1 MTTHFPIVP
10 VDAVPL
16 KALSPS
22 QQGLRPLAL
31 LVDDEPII
39 TDTLAAILNANGI
52 AALSAYCPID
62 ALESALLMP
71 PNILITDLSMPGMD
85 GLELAVQV
93 TRAAPDC
100 EVILFSGH
108 ISMCDIGARMHAID
122 CDFMT
127 LIKPVHPA
135 DMLKCVCA
143 RLALHG
149 WSLTPAEDGRRS
161 NDDSAS
167 AGYSGNGSRGVS
179 SNVSVRTR
187 WRSCATHP

>member
-1 MTTHFPIVP
+1 MYFPIVP

-16 KALSPS
+16 KALSPL

-31 LVDDEPII
+31 VVDDEPII
-39 TDTLAAILNANGI
+39 ADTLTAILNANGI
-52 AALSAYCPID
+52 AAFSAYSPID
-62 ALESALLMP
+62 ALESAVLMP

-108 ISMCDIGARMHAID
+108 VSMCDIGARMDAID
-122 CDFMT
+122 RDFTT

-143 RLALHG
+143 RLARQG
-149 WSLTPAEDGRRS
+149 WSLTPAGDGRS
-161 NDDSAS
+161 GNDDSAS
-167 AGYSGNGSRGVS
+167 TGYSGRGSSVLS

>member
-31 LVDDEPII
+31 VVDDEPII

-108 ISMCDIGARMHAID
+108 VSMCDMAPACMPSIAI
-122 CDFMT
+122 
-127 LIKPVHPA
+127 
-135 DMLKCVCA
+135 
-143 RLALHG
+143 
-149 WSLTPAEDGRRS
+149 S
-161 NDDSAS
+161 
-167 AGYSGNGSRGVS
+167 
-179 SNVSVRTR
+179 
-187 WRSCATHP
+187 